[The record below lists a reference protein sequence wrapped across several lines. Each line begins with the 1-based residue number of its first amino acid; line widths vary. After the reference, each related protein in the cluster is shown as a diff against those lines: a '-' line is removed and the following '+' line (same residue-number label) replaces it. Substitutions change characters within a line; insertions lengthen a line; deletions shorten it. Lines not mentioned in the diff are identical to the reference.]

1 MTPRPEPRPAPA
13 AARPGAAR
21 ARARRRFG
29 DAVHYAAMS
38 VLVCLFAF
46 PLVWVASLSL
56 KTGPEVLE
64 SPPSLLPDTP
74 QWGNYAHVLETTPI
88 GRYLVNSLILVAASV
103 SGALLLGVPA
113 AYALSRFRARTRGRR
128 AYSRAVLA
136 AQLLSPLII
145 AVPVYRVFVTL
156 GLVNDYVGLVLVYI
170 AISAPFLTWFLKN
183 YFDTVPTELDE
194 AGRVDGC
201 SRLRALVLLVLP
213 AAKPGIASAAILAG
227 VTTWSQFVL
236 PFILVDA
243 PELAPVSVGVVNLQS
258 TSGETTTQYLAAGSM
273 LAVAPVVVLFVVLQR
288 HIVGALTAGAVK
300 T

>member
-1 MTPRPEPRPAPA
+1 MTRRTPIPPAP
-13 AARPGAAR
+13 R
-21 ARARRRFG
+21 AGRVRAGRRRS
-29 DAVHYAAMS
+29 DAAYYAAMLL
-38 VLVCLFAF
+38 LVAVFAF

-56 KTGPEVLE
+56 KTGSEVLQ
-64 SPPSLLPDTP
+64 SPPSLLPDDP
-74 QWGNYAHVLETTPI
+74 QWGNYAHVLQTTPV

-103 SGALLLGVPA
+103 SGALVLSIPA
-113 AYALSRFRARTRGRR
+113 AYALSRFRGRTRGRR
-128 AYSRAVLA
+128 TFSRAVLA

-156 GLVNDYVGLVLVYI
+156 NLINDYVGLVLVYI

-183 YFDTVPTELDE
+183 YLDTVPTELDE

-213 AAKPGIASAAILAG
+213 AAKPGIVSAAILAG

-258 TSGETTTQYLAAGSM
+258 TSGEITTQYLAAGSM

>member
-1 MTPRPEPRPAPA
+1 MTRRTPIRPAPQA
-13 AARPGAAR
+13 GRVR
-21 ARARRRFG
+21 AGRRRS
-29 DAVHYAAMS
+29 DAAYYAAMLLL
-38 VLVCLFAF
+38 VLVFAF

-56 KTGPEVLE
+56 KTGSEVLQ
-64 SPPSLLPDTP
+64 SPPSLLPDDP
-74 QWGNYAHVLETTPI
+74 QWGNYAHVLQTTPV

-103 SGALLLGVPA
+103 SGALVLSIPA

-128 AYSRAVLA
+128 TFSRAVLA

-156 GLVNDYVGLVLVYI
+156 HLINDYVGLVLVYI

-183 YFDTVPTELDE
+183 YLDTVPTELDE

-213 AAKPGIASAAILAG
+213 AAKPGIVSAAILAG

-258 TSGETTTQYLAAGSM
+258 TSGEITTQYLAAGSM

>member
-1 MTPRPEPRPAPA
+1 MTRRTPIPPAPQA
-13 AARPGAAR
+13 GRVR
-21 ARARRRFG
+21 AGRRRS
-29 DAVHYAAMS
+29 DAAYYAAMLL
-38 VLVCLFAF
+38 LVAVFAF

-56 KTGPEVLE
+56 KTGSEVLQ
-64 SPPSLLPDTP
+64 SPPSLLPDDP
-74 QWGNYAHVLETTPI
+74 QWGNYAHVLQTTPV

-103 SGALLLGVPA
+103 SGALVLSIPA
-113 AYALSRFRARTRGRR
+113 AYALSRFRGRTRGRR
-128 AYSRAVLA
+128 TFSRAVLA

-156 GLVNDYVGLVLVYI
+156 NLINDYVGLVLVYI

-183 YFDTVPTELDE
+183 YLDTVPTELDE

-213 AAKPGIASAAILAG
+213 AAKPGIVSAAILAG

-258 TSGETTTQYLAAGSM
+258 TSGEITTQYLAAGSM